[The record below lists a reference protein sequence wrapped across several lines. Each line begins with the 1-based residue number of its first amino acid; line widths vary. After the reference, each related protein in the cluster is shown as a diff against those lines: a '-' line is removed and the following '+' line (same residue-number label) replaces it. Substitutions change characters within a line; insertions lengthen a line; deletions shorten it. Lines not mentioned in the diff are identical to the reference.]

1 MTMKN
6 LLFLSVLIFAISF
19 SFQSCNNGK
28 TYAELKEEER
38 EAIQKFITENDIK
51 VISEDEFLKDTV
63 TNVKENEFVFLEKNG
78 VYMQIVNRGEGQVL
92 ENGRHDMSTKFLE
105 KVIKD
110 IKVSGS
116 VISAGDTL
124 AQNIIGSNGNFTES
138 MIVTITGKGSFS
150 AKFTNDKTSNV
161 MSRTYGSPAVPSG
174 WLIPLSYLKL
184 KKYIS
189 AIPSEK
195 WVRVN
200 LIVPHSEGTSM
211 AMRSVYPCYYEITY
225 FLH

>member
-1 MTMKN
+1 MKN
-6 LLFLSVLIFAISF
+6 LLFLSVLIFAISL

-38 EAIQKFITENDIK
+38 DAIHKYITENDIK

-78 VYMQIVNRGEGQVL
+78 VYMQIVNMGEGHVL
-92 ENGRHDMSTKFLE
+92 ENGRHDMSVRFME
-105 KVIKD
+105 KTLKD
-110 IKVSGS
+110 IK
-116 VISAGDTL
+116 ISSSFIEAGDTL
-124 AQNIIGSNGNFTES
+124 TQNFTYPLSES
-138 MIVTITGKGSFS
+138 MMITVNSKGSFS
-150 AKFTNDKTSNV
+150 GTFTNNKTSYV
-161 MSRTYGSPAVPSG
+161 MYGTYGPAVPSG
-174 WLIPLSYLKL
+174 WLIPLSYLRL
-184 KKYIS
+184 KKNIS
-189 AIPSEK
+189 AVPSEK

-211 AMRSVYPCYYEITY
+211 AMQYVYPCYYEITY